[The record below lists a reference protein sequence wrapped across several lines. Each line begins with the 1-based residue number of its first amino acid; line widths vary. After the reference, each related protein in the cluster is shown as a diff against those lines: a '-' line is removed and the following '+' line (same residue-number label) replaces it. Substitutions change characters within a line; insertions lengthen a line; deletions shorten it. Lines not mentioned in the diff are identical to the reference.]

1 MGEAGELS
9 GAGEAQ
15 REREARFERLGA
27 SPELAAYLSTFEE
40 KPRGYGLLLSAQLA
54 VLFAAIALLVLAIR
68 SLAAASETR
77 ALTAAADVGAVL
89 YETNFGFSWLPAFV
103 AMIFLWVP
111 AASLVSAL
119 LPTRLQ
125 HAYFAKGLL
134 DSMNQAWAAA
144 WVRRGFASIPA
155 HYSPEQMIDHVN
167 EATLRPCTAFGVAL
181 ALVSAVLVPRDLAT
195 HTLYSPRGVHPSAM
209 LPWVDDSARPFAAAT
224 AVVLGC
230 NHVTG
235 RNASDDIHY
244 EIHFADGAEFDL
256 YGAKPVRGGWLDH
269 AERIDAELRRAAVPF
284 YRWRWL
290 KRNPLHPACLSVQR
304 AKYRPNGAERI
315 DRLLR
320 VREPLAPEP

>member
-155 HYSPEQMIDHVN
+155 HYSPEQMIDHVLQIGM
-167 EATLRPCTAFGVAL
+167 EEQRT
-181 ALVSAVLVPRDLAT
+181 S
-195 HTLYSPRGVHPSAM
+195 
-209 LPWVDDSARPFAAAT
+209 
-224 AVVLGC
+224 
-230 NHVTG
+230 
-235 RNASDDIHY
+235 
-244 EIHFADGAEFDL
+244 
-256 YGAKPVRGGWLDH
+256 KP
-269 AERIDAELRRAAVPF
+269 AERRDSGVPPRSWPNLLSKPSTKLRARKPSRATFFSVAAV
-284 YRWRWL
+284 
-290 KRNPLHPACLSVQR
+290 S
-304 AKYRPNGAERI
+304 KYDFSG
-315 DRLLR
+315 
-320 VREPLAPEP
+320 